1 MMRKKNLWMLATLLL
16 CCLSFTA
23 CIYEMMDNAVE
34 PGTDTPTEDLADYT
48 VMLYTCG
55 GSNLDNAIEADIIKA
70 AKAIKADSKKV
81 RYMVQ
86 YKYSREDN
94 ISKNLTVFTPSGIA
108 GHLYR
113 FEATPAKLKK
123 LEKNEK
129 INLTNADIYGTQN
142 EKAELFQPDSI
153 ANFLKYCQKVAPAK
167 NYILVLSDHG
177 GGYTVYED
185 YDKSLQAKTR
195 GVVMDDNVDLQSIS
209 CKELRAGIEQSGMH
223 LTLLNFDC
231 CLMNNMEVLSEF
243 VNLAD
248 YVLASG
254 HTIAGEDH
262 KAFIEL
268 LYEAAE
274 KDNFVEAMTK
284 FAKAN
289 AEYNHKIYE
298 NNKLRTWARNVD
310 FVLTDMKK
318 FPAVLTTL
326 KEFTDFII
334 KDYKADYADEYQFAA
349 AGCYQYTPNL
359 PLYDLRNYC
368 EQVDQY
374 IHHVKLDGEWVYID
388 NLIDA
393 IEAAQLAH
401 TYAISSEGYEEG
413 SFNLS
418 YSVSVGGKGFIGASR
433 TKDAPNIIKGYT
445 KDGKYAELNMETLK
459 LEAKGVAA
467 NHLTWANTYN
477 RLEFDIATGWSTWL
491 EKNPGFPVNNPPYDN
506 RDDMLPTGMPQS
518 AADWENSIMAIYNAS
533 YKSIKNFKFTNSFSI
548 EGKETAKF
556 GLMNSQ
562 FSWSQGGL
570 PAPVK
575 GQFIVEITPRPG
587 KTGPWELILEKIEF
601 RPLIRYKGK
610 DIPAKSFT
618 LPNINL
624 SGTSIETE
632 GADAAKKAYI
642 NMVFFIDKDG
652 NVTYNSYKKDDNFI
666 LK

>member
-1 MMRKKNLWMLATLLL
+1 MMRKNYLWMLTALLL

-23 CIYEMMDNAVE
+23 CTDEMMDNAVE
-34 PGTDTPTEDLADYT
+34 PGTDTPTEDMADYT

-94 ISKNLTVFTPSGIA
+94 ISKNLTDFTPSGI
-108 GHLYR
+108 GSHLYR
-113 FEATPAKLKK
+113 YEATPAKLKK
-123 LEKNEK
+123 LENHEK

-195 GVVMDDNVDLQSIS
+195 GVVMDDNLEMQSIS

-243 VNLAD
+243 VDLTD
-248 YVLASG
+248 YLLASG

-262 KAFIEL
+262 KAFVEL

-284 FAKAN
+284 FAKTN

-298 NNKLRTWARNVD
+298 NNKLSTWARNVD

-318 FPAVLTTL
+318 FPAVLTAL
-326 KEFTDFII
+326 KEFTNFII

-349 AGCYQYTPNL
+349 ASCYQYTPNL
-359 PLYDLRNYC
+359 PLYDLRDYC
-368 EQVDQY
+368 EKVDQY
-374 IHHVKLDGEWVYID
+374 IHNVKLDGEWVYID

-401 TYAISSEGYEEG
+401 TYAITSEGYEEG
-413 SFNLS
+413 SFHLS

-477 RLEFDIATGWSTWL
+477 RLKFDIATGWSTWL

-506 RDDMLPTGMPQS
+506 KNDMLPTGTPQS
-518 AADWENSIMAIYNAS
+518 AADWDIAIKAY
-533 YKSIKNFKFTNSFSI
+533 YETDFPTFKNFKIKNTFYILGRQMVNPPVFPKIFTWQ
-548 EGKETAKF
+548 
-556 GLMNSQ
+556 Q
-562 FSWSQGGL
+562 FAL

-575 GQFIVEITPRPG
+575 GQFIVEVTPKEG
-587 KTGPWELILEKIEF
+587 KTGPWELNVSEIIYSA
-601 RPLIRYKGK
+601 LICYKGK
-610 DIPAKSFT
+610 YQPVKAFKLDGVK
-618 LPNINL
+618 L
-624 SGTSIETE
+624 SGKSIETE
-632 GADAAKKAYI
+632 GAEAAKKAYI
-642 NMVFFIDKDG
+642 NLDIDIDKDG
-652 NVTYNSYKKDDNFI
+652 NVKFTQHQQDENFI

>member
-1 MMRKKNLWMLATLLL
+1 MMRKNNLWMLAALLL

-23 CIYEMMDNAVE
+23 CTDEMDNAVE

-123 LEKNEK
+123 LENHEK

-195 GVVMDDNVDLQSIS
+195 GVVMDDNLDLQSIS
-209 CKELRAGIEQSGMH
+209 CKELSAGIEQSGMH

-243 VNLAD
+243 VDLTD

-262 KAFIEL
+262 KAFVEL

-318 FPAVLTTL
+318 FPAVLTAL
-326 KEFTDFII
+326 KEFTNFII

-349 AGCYQYTPNL
+349 ASCYQYSPNL
-359 PLYDLRNYC
+359 PLYDLRDYC

-393 IEAAQLAH
+393 IEAAQLSH

-413 SFNLS
+413 SFHLS

-459 LEAKGVAA
+459 LETKGEPA

-477 RLEFDIATGWSTWL
+477 RLQFDIATGWSTWL

-506 RDDMLPTGMPQS
+506 KNDMLPTGMPLS
-518 AADWENSIMAIYNAS
+518 AADWDIAIKAYYETNFPTF
-533 YKSIKNFKFTNSFSI
+533 KNFKFKNTFYILGREMVNPPVYPKIF
-548 EGKETAKF
+548 TWQ
-556 GLMNSQ
+556 Q
-562 FSWSQGGL
+562 FGL

-575 GQFIVEITPRPG
+575 GQFIVEVTPKEG
-587 KTGPWELILEKIEF
+587 KTGPWELNVSEIIYSA
-601 RPLIRYKGK
+601 LICYKGK
-610 DIPAKSFT
+610 YQPVKAFKLDGVK
-618 LPNINL
+618 L

-632 GADAAKKAYI
+632 GAEAAKKAYI
-642 NMVFFIDKDG
+642 NLDIDIDKDG
-652 NVTYNSYKKDDNFI
+652 NVKFTQHKQEENFI

>member
-1 MMRKKNLWMLATLLL
+1 MMRKNNLWMLAALLL

-23 CIYEMMDNAVE
+23 CTDEMMDNAVE
-34 PGTDTPTEDLADYT
+34 PGTDTPTENLADYT

-55 GSNLDNAIEADIIKA
+55 GSNLDNSIEADIIKA

-94 ISKNLTVFTPSGIA
+94 ISKYLMNFTPSGKG

-123 LEKNEK
+123 LDDAEK
-129 INLTNADIYGTQN
+129 IDLTNADIYGTQN

-185 YDKSLQAKTR
+185 FDKSLRAKTR
-195 GVVMDDNVDLQSIS
+195 GVVMDDNVDMQSIS
-209 CKELRAGIEQSGMH
+209 CKELSAGIEKSGMH

-243 VNLAD
+243 VNLTD

-262 KAFIEL
+262 KALVEL

-284 FAKAN
+284 FAKIN
-289 AEYNHKIYE
+289 AEYNHKVYE

-310 FVLTDMKK
+310 FTLTDMKK
-318 FPAVLTTL
+318 FPAVLTAL
-326 KEFTDFII
+326 KEFTNFII

-359 PLYDLRNYC
+359 PLYDLRDYC

-388 NLIDA
+388 NLILA

-401 TYAISSEGYEEG
+401 TYAITSEGYEEG
-413 SFNLS
+413 SFHLS
-418 YSVSVGGKGFIGASR
+418 YSVSVGGKGFIGSSR

-459 LEAKGVAA
+459 LETKGEPA

-477 RLEFDIATGWSTWL
+477 RLQFDIATGWSTWL

-506 RDDMLPTGMPQS
+506 RNDMLPTDMPLS
-518 AADWENSIMAIYNAS
+518 AADWSIDIEAT
-533 YKSIKNFKFTNSFSI
+533 YKSTYKSVKDFKFVNTYRIKGI
-548 EGKETAKF
+548 EPVTIPTMGYLYTWTH
-556 GLMNSQ
+556 GR
-562 FSWSQGGL
+562 L

-575 GQFIVEITPRPG
+575 GQFVLEVTPRPG
-587 KTGPWELILEKIEF
+587 KTGPWELKMEKIEYKAM
-601 RPLIRYKGK
+601 IAYKGK
-610 DIPAKSFT
+610 NMPSQVFT
-618 LPNINL
+618 FPSIDL

-632 GADAAKKAYI
+632 GAEAAKKAYI
-642 NMVFFIDKDG
+642 NIDIDIDKDG
-652 NVTYNSYKKDDNFI
+652 NVKFTQHKQDDNFV
-666 LK
+666 LQ